1 MNFSD
6 MIKKNI
12 RIKLTS
18 LREAT
23 NDSFF
28 AQMLGEEEL
37 DEFEDEELPL
47 EEEEPEGP
55 IEMFSEGE
63 LYITDERVIIAYE
76 ESELTGMEG
85 SSTQVR
91 FERKSPELVTM
102 MRHGNVNTI
111 LVFEEGRRHI
121 CTYQTPYMPFEIC
134 VYTKEVKN
142 NLLESGV
149 IELDYIVEI
158 RGAEAERTQFKI
170 EIFEDCELEG
180 K

>member
-1 MNFSD
+1 

-23 NDSFF
+23 NDHFF
-28 AQMLGEEEL
+28 GQMLGDEYDEFE
-37 DEFEDEELPL
+37 EFEDENP
-47 EEEEPEGP
+47 EEQEPEGP

-63 LYITDERVIIAYE
+63 LYVTDERVIIAYD

-85 SSTQVR
+85 SHTQVR
-91 FERKSPELVTM
+91 FERCNDGLVTM
-102 MRHGNVNTI
+102 MRSGNVNTI
-111 LVFEEGRRHI
+111 LVFEKGKRHI

-134 VYTKEVKN
+134 VFTKDVKN
-142 NLLESGV
+142 TLLENGV

-158 RGAEAERTQFKI
+158 RGAQAERTQFKI
-170 EIFEDCELEG
+170 EIFEDENPLL
-180 K
+180 

>member
-1 MNFSD
+1 
-6 MIKKNI
+6 MIKKSI

-23 NDSFF
+23 NDRFF
-28 AQMLGEEEL
+28 GQMLGDEI
-37 DEFEDEELPL
+37 DEFEDEELPI
-47 EEEEPEGP
+47 EEEENEPEGP

-63 LYITDERVIIAYE
+63 LYITDDRVIIAYD

-91 FERKSPELVTM
+91 FERNAPELVTM
-102 MRHGNVNTI
+102 MRSGNVSTI
-111 LVFEEGRRHI
+111 LVFEEGKRHI

-149 IELDYIVEI
+149 IDLDYIVEI
-158 RGAEAERTQFKI
+158 RGAQAERTQFKI
-170 EIFEDCELEG
+170 EIFEDENSPT
-180 K
+180 

>member
-1 MNFSD
+1 

-23 NDSFF
+23 NDHFF
-28 AQMLGEEEL
+28 SQMLGDEVEEF
-37 DEFEDEELPL
+37 DEFEDEIPQN
-47 EEEEPEGP
+47 EEPEGP

-63 LYITDERVIIAYE
+63 LYITDERVIIAYD

-85 SSTQVR
+85 SHTQVR
-91 FERKSPELVTM
+91 FERNQAGLVTM
-102 MRHGNVNTI
+102 MRSGNVSTI
-111 LVFEEGRRHI
+111 LVFEEGKRHI

-134 VYTKEVKN
+134 VYTKCVKN
-142 NLLESGV
+142 TLLENGI

-158 RGAEAERTQFKI
+158 RGAQAERTQFKI
-170 EIFEDCELEG
+170 EIFEDDSSLV
-180 K
+180 

>member
-1 MNFSD
+1 

-23 NDSFF
+23 NDRFF
-28 AQMLGEEEL
+28 GQMLGDDVEEF
-37 DEFEDEELPL
+37 DEFEEEIPDEQ
-47 EEEEPEGP
+47 EPEGP

-63 LYITDERVIIAYE
+63 LYITDERVIIAYD

-85 SSTQVR
+85 SHTQVR
-91 FERKSPELVTM
+91 FERNQEGLVTM
-102 MRHGNVNTI
+102 MRSGNVSTI
-111 LVFEEGRRHI
+111 LVFEKGKRHI

-134 VYTKEVKN
+134 VFTKEVKN
-142 NLLESGV
+142 TLLENGV

-158 RGAEAERTQFKI
+158 RGVQAERTQFKI
-170 EIFEDCELEG
+170 EVFDDEELPV
-180 K
+180 

>member
-1 MNFSD
+1 

-23 NDSFF
+23 NDRFF
-28 AQMLGEEEL
+28 GQMLGDEVEEF
-37 DEFEDEELPL
+37 DEFEDEIP
-47 EEEEPEGP
+47 EEQEGP

-85 SSTQVR
+85 SHTQVR
-91 FERKSPELVTM
+91 FERNQEGLVTM
-102 MRHGNVNTI
+102 MRNGNVSTI
-111 LVFEEGRRHI
+111 LVFEEGKRHI

-134 VYTKEVKN
+134 VFTKEVKN
-142 NLLESGV
+142 TLLENGV

-158 RGAEAERTQFKI
+158 RGAQAERTQFKI
-170 EIFEDCELEG
+170 EVFEDEELPV
-180 K
+180 

>member
-1 MNFSD
+1 
-6 MIKKNI
+6 MIKKSI

-23 NDSFF
+23 NDQFF
-28 AQMLGEEEL
+28 GQMLGDEI
-37 DEFEDEELPL
+37 DEFEDEELPI
-47 EEEEPEGP
+47 EEEENEPEGP

-63 LYITDERVIIAYE
+63 LYITDDRVIIAYD

-91 FERKSPELVTM
+91 FEKNAPELITM
-102 MRHGNVNTI
+102 MRSGNVSTI
-111 LVFEEGRRHI
+111 LVFEEGKRHI

-134 VYTKEVKN
+134 VYTKKVKN

-149 IELDYIVEI
+149 IDLDYIVEI
-158 RGAEAERTQFKI
+158 RGAQAERTQFKI
-170 EIFEDCELEG
+170 EIFEDSPIN
-180 K
+180 

>member
-1 MNFSD
+1 

-23 NDSFF
+23 NDHFF
-28 AQMLGEEEL
+28 GQMLGEEMDEYE
-37 DEFEDEELPL
+37 EFEEEMP
-47 EEEEPEGP
+47 EDEEPEGP

-63 LYITDERVIIAYE
+63 LYVTDERVIIAYD

-85 SSTQVR
+85 SHTQVR
-91 FERKSPELVTM
+91 FERNNDGLVTM
-102 MRHGNVNTI
+102 MRNGNVNTI
-111 LVFEEGRRHI
+111 LVFEAGKRHI

-134 VYTKEVKN
+134 VFTKEVKN
-142 NLLESGV
+142 TLLENGV

-158 RGAEAERTQFKI
+158 RGAQAERTQFKI
-170 EIFEDCELEG
+170 EIFEDENSTI
-180 K
+180 